1 MPSTLLAELAW
12 GEQWRLRIGSS
23 TGHCPRYHGN
33 PLKHVRYVG
42 FSGHLKPTYRPELI
56 PVIANNV
63 SSNAGS
69 DKLR

>member
-1 MPSTLLAELAW
+1 M
-12 GEQWRLRIGSS
+12 WRPRVGSS
-23 TGHCPRYHGN
+23 TDLRTHAITAARLTHAG
-33 PLKHVRYVG
+33 YVG